1 MDEQRQERGRERER
15 KRGEEDPLVG
25 RSSSGSHAA
34 GRRKHASQTD
44 VKFPVPSQLPA
55 PSSHEVEITFQL
67 RHADALGRCFAQDY
81 SYSDLARCCRRV
93 NRRRCRLL

>member
-1 MDEQRQERGRERER
+1 MDEQRQEIEGERER
-15 KRGEEDPLVG
+15 GERGSARG